1 MSLNFTGIDDWED
14 WDDLKE
20 EKYEKYEKYEKES
33 DKLEKLNIKLLNQK
47 MVESSDNEL
56 TEILFSTDKNANAN
70 APLIDTQIKPIKP
83 IKQIKPIIPF
93 KTKQEYIDYAKN
105 CDQQMC
111 NPTSLYLYEFYRT
124 LLDLNSDKM
133 STTHIL
139 LIIEQL
145 HSIVHKRT
153 IIKTESVKKN
163 STTKDVLE
171 KYNIKKREQEKE
183 QEQEEA
189 DNEFEY
195 NRKFLEF
202 LFF

>member
-139 LIIEQL
+139 LIISQYL
-145 HSIVHKRT
+145 
-153 IIKTESVKKN
+153 
-163 STTKDVLE
+163 L
-171 KYNIKKREQEKE
+171 Y
-183 QEQEEA
+183 
-189 DNEFEY
+189 
-195 NRKFLEF
+195 
-202 LFF
+202 